1 MSQVDWEGLKAL
13 EAKATQGNWWFSKI
27 YGDLIDYKDN
37 EFLAGPFRNDN
48 DALFIAKFREQFPAI
63 LAEVEQLKMDSEA
76 KRESLEHLLER
87 HERDQRVIQSAEKLI
102 YALENRTGL
111 DNMLAARVEY
121 DKAKAE

>member
-63 LAEVEQLKMDSEA
+63 LAE
-76 KRESLEHLLER
+76 
-87 HERDQRVIQSAEKLI
+87 HERYQRLVAAAEKI
-102 YALENRTGL
+102 RDDARALLNNIR
-111 DNMLAARVEY
+111 DNNERSVSFCMSMSNLEDALAEY
-121 DKAKAE
+121 DKAKKL